1 MVHSC
6 LFKIS
11 SDVDRDQISDK
22 GGNDQLS
29 SSLDEDYEDVPT
41 GINEEKP
48 KMQPK
53 TPRKSVSKDRDD
65 PSFRTSCNLD
75 VLEQVDSDDD
85 YQDAT
90 GSIIFSLV

>member
-1 MVHSC
+1 M
-6 LFKIS
+6 
-11 SDVDRDQISDK
+11 
-22 GGNDQLS
+22 S

-48 KMQPK
+48 KMRPK
-53 TPRKSVSKDRDD
+53 TPHKSVSKERDD
-65 PSFRTSCNLD
+65 PPFRMSCNLD

-90 GSIIFSLV
+90 GLISFFL